1 VPAELTSVPAATSP
15 EAQRHLDETVRV
27 WLGLP
32 TGVETPRLPEHLS
45 TLLLRLE
52 EHANDRRDRWGCW
65 DYEFSENHR
74 AGRLRIAELDRWLAE
89 RRAELGRT
97 AALEPLWPDDRSF
110 AVCVTHDVDLVSNRE
125 TVGQALRHARA
136 GASRLGAEDGGGL
149 QRLARPP
156 VRLGRSLRRLAR
168 TPSTRD
174 TLERSVELELERGIR
189 ASYLFTV
196 QPLAVRSR
204 WDCVYA
210 PNDRCLFRGRTQRI
224 ADVMNLLAGEGL
236 DVGLHGSYAAA
247 REPGALAVE
256 RELLREATGLDIT
269 STRQHFLHWDVRWTP
284 QQQDAAGLRIDSSLG
299 FNREVG
305 YRAGTSLPFRQFDVR
320 SSRPLDLLEL
330 PLVVQDGAL
339 LGEIGIGA
347 DLASAKQAVT
357 DVFDEA
363 QASGGAVTFL
373 FHPDKLALS
382 TWAELYEWTLDQTV
396 ERGAWSASLSD
407 VDSWF
412 RAREARVLGRDA

>member
-1 VPAELTSVPAATSP
+1 
-15 EAQRHLDETVRV
+15 LDETVRV

-32 TGVETPRLPEHLS
+32 TGAETARLPKHLS

-74 AGRLRIAELDRWLAE
+74 AGRLRIAELDRWVAE
-89 RRAELGRT
+89 RRTELGRT
-97 AALEPLWPDDRSF
+97 VPPEPLWPDDRPF
-110 AVCVTHDVDLVSNRE
+110 AVCITHDVDLVSNQQ

-149 QRLARPP
+149 RRLARPP

-168 TPSTRD
+168 IPSTRD

-210 PNDRCLFRGRTQRI
+210 PNDRCRFRGRPQRI
-224 ADVMNLLAGEGL
+224 ADVMNLLADEGF
-236 DVGLHGSYAAA
+236 DIGLHGSFAAA
-247 REPGALAVE
+247 GERGALAAE
-256 RELLREATGLDIT
+256 RDRLRDATGLDIT

-284 QQQDAAGLRIDSSLG
+284 RLQESAGLRIDSSLG

-305 YRAGTSLPFRQFDVR
+305 YRAGTSLPFRQFDAR
-320 SSRPLDLLEL
+320 ANRPLDVLEL

-339 LGEIGIGA
+339 LGEIGVGA
-347 DLASAKQAVT
+347 NLSGAKQAVT

-373 FHPDKLALS
+373 FHPDKLVLP
-382 TWAELYEWTLDQTV
+382 TWVELYEWTLDQTV
-396 ERGAWSASLSD
+396 ERGAWTASLSD